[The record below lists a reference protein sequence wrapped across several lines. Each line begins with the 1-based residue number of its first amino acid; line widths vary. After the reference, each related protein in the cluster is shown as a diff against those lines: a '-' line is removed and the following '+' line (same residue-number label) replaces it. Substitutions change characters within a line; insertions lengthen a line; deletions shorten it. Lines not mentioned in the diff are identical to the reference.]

1 MEQVDSQPK
10 PRKRKVDWLMVMRLI
25 DELPDGEAALVGEF
39 DQSVRTHIRKGRI
52 SYVDPS
58 KYLVWTHR
66 VPGKHRNR
74 ANLYMMRRPK

>member
-1 MEQVDSQPK
+1 
-10 PRKRKVDWLMVMRLI
+10 MVMRLI

-52 SYVDPS
+52 SYLDPD
-58 KYLVWTHR
+58 KYVVWTQR

-74 ANLYMMRRPK
+74 ANLYMMKRSE